1 MWTRKH
7 LNAYRKQGLIQPVGY
22 AITKAGRSAFFHPR
36 QIKELKKALG
46 VTLDDTTGLLHEK
59 QFREESG
66 FENINR
72 YRKLGLIKPVG
83 QAMSAT
89 HLSDFYHP
97 RQIEELKKALGITLD
112 DTTGL
117 LHETKFREES
127 GLTRIE
133 VYRKKGLI
141 KPVGQA
147 LSAGGIANFYHP
159 RQINELKHALGITLD
174 DTTGL
179 LTEKQF
185 REESGL
191 TQIANYRK
199 RKLIKPVGYA
209 MVGGKGVAPF
219 YHPRQIKELKKALG
233 ITLDDTTGL
242 LNEKQFSKESGVNQI
257 AKYRKQGLI
266 KPVGKAVSSGAGV
279 ANFYHPR
286 QIKELKKALGVTLD
300 DTTGLLTENEFR
312 KSGFRKIR
320 QYREQGLIKPVGQ
333 AFGRAGI
340 VNFYHP
346 RQIKELKK
354 RLEMTREATAAKK
367 KIHWPPCSQEEMN
380 GRRTSSLVQVSRW
393 KDSKGDCSGCPEDCE
408 VRTAIK
414 LPLSRSAFSPATRGG
429 WTTRPELGDRKSA
442 EVE

>member
-1 MWTRKH
+1 MGFSWLIDGETLDDTTGLLNESQFAKESGLSAVNRYRNQGLIKPVGQAISSGSGIANFYHPRQIKELKNALGITLDDTTGLLNEKQFAKESGFNQIAEYRKQGLIKPVGQAMSATH
-7 LNAYRKQGLIQPVGY
+7 LSDFYHPRQIEELKKALGITLDDTTGLLNQTQFAKECGLANINAYRKQGLIQPVGY

-147 LSAGGIANFYHP
+147 SRRRHRQLLPSATD
-159 RQINELKHALGITLD
+159 Q
-174 DTTGL
+174 
-179 LTEKQF
+179 
-185 REESGL
+185 
-191 TQIANYRK
+191 
-199 RKLIKPVGYA
+199 
-209 MVGGKGVAPF
+209 
-219 YHPRQIKELKKALG
+219 
-233 ITLDDTTGL
+233 
-242 LNEKQFSKESGVNQI
+242 
-257 AKYRKQGLI
+257 
-266 KPVGKAVSSGAGV
+266 
-279 ANFYHPR
+279 
-286 QIKELKKALGVTLD
+286 
-300 DTTGLLTENEFR
+300 
-312 KSGFRKIR
+312 
-320 QYREQGLIKPVGQ
+320 
-333 AFGRAGI
+333 
-340 VNFYHP
+340 
-346 RQIKELKK
+346 
-354 RLEMTREATAAKK
+354 
-367 KIHWPPCSQEEMN
+367 
-380 GRRTSSLVQVSRW
+380 
-393 KDSKGDCSGCPEDCE
+393 
-408 VRTAIK
+408 
-414 LPLSRSAFSPATRGG
+414 
-429 WTTRPELGDRKSA
+429 
-442 EVE
+442 